1 MTEKENTLNTSNF
14 KFVVY
19 QGKDKIIERI
29 FNAELFN
36 PIIRY
41 SVDIRSMIP
50 SITQR
55 LQKVMSRRNLNYV
68 DYGYNY
74 LNYYEELTNFYK
86 VNNNKLSK
94 PYYTKYTHGD
104 KVIKGVECKFGLY
117 INDNPIVERKIYV
130 DNYNPA
136 CRFSSEINDLIF
148 DITTE
153 IHESLK
159 ELDVEHM
166 WGDYILIN
174 TYGLYHNQIRELSKK
189 KRRELVDNFNDR
201 SFVKRYITSF
211 RSQKYSSNQ

>member
-1 MTEKENTLNTSNF
+1 MTEKENTQNSSNF

-19 QGKDKIIERI
+19 QGKDKVVERI
-29 FNAELFN
+29 FNADVFN

-68 DYGYNY
+68 DYGYYY
-74 LNYYEELTNFYK
+74 LKYYEELANFYN
-86 VNNNKLSK
+86 VTNNKLSK
-94 PYYTKYTHGD
+94 PYYTKYVHGD

-136 CRFSSEINDLIF
+136 CRFSSEINDVVF
-148 DITTE
+148 DITSE

-159 ELDVEHM
+159 KLDVDHM

-189 KRRELVDNFNDR
+189 KRAQLVDNFKDR
-201 SFVKRYITSF
+201 SFVKQYKTSL
-211 RSQKYSSNQ
+211 RSEYSSNQ

>member
-1 MTEKENTLNTSNF
+1 MTENKKTQTPSNF

-19 QGKDKIIERI
+19 QGNEKVVERI
-29 FNAELFN
+29 FSGDVFN

-68 DYGYNY
+68 DNGYNF
-74 LNYYEELTNFYK
+74 LNYYKELTDFYGVDK
-86 VNNNKLSK
+86 NKLSK
-94 PYYTKYTHGD
+94 PYYTKYTHGE

-136 CRFSSEINDLIF
+136 CRFSSEIVDTVNE
-148 DITTE
+148 ITSE
-153 IHESLK
+153 IDDSLK
-159 ELDVEHM
+159 ELDVDHM

-174 TYGLYHNQIRELSKK
+174 TYGLYHNQIRELSKN
-189 KRRELVDNFNDR
+189 KRRELVDNSNDR
-201 SFVKRYITSF
+201 SFVKQY
-211 RSQKYSSNQ
+211 RSSLRSEYSSKQ